1 MDKALYI
8 SMSGAKQNMLSQ
20 QAHANN
26 LANANTTGFKAD
38 FAQARSMPVFGD
50 YYPTRAYAMSERPAS
65 DFEQGS
71 LIETGRELDI
81 ALKGDGWITV
91 QSPDGGE
98 AYSRDGGLNVDANGV
113 LRTTSGLAIMGNGG
127 PIVIPPADK
136 IEIGVDGTISIV
148 PAGQGGETLAE
159 IDRIL
164 LVNPDPDSLEKGV
177 DGLIHL
183 KADAEPPAADG
194 AIRVESGFLESSN
207 VNLVESLTEIMSLS
221 RQYELQVKVM
231 RTADQNSES
240 AARLLQIS

>member
-20 QAHANN
+20 TAHANN

-50 YYPTRAYAMSERPAS
+50 YYPTRAYAMSERPS
-65 DFEQGS
+65 TDFAQGS

-81 ALKGDGWITV
+81 ALKGDGWFTV
-91 QSPDGGE
+91 EAPDGTE
-98 AYSRDGGLNVDANGV
+98 AYSRDGGLVIDANGL
-113 LRTTSGLAIMGNGG
+113 LRTSNGLSVMGNGG

-136 IEIGVDGTISIV
+136 VEIGVDGTISIV

-159 IDRIL
+159 IDRIM
-164 LVNPDPDSLEKGV
+164 LVNPDPDTIEKGL

-183 KADAEPPAADG
+183 KPGADAPAPDG
-194 AIRVESGFLESSN
+194 NIRVESGFLEASN
-207 VNLVESLTEIMSLS
+207 VNLVASLTEIMSLA

>member
-38 FAQARSMPVFGD
+38 YAQARSMPVFGD
-50 YYPTRAYAMSERPAS
+50 YYPTRAYAMSERPSS

-98 AYSRDGGLNVDANGV
+98 AYSRDGGLNIDANGV

-164 LVNPDPDSLEKGV
+164 LVNPDPDTLEKGV

-183 KADAEPPAADG
+183 KPDADPAAADG